1 MTNLGRDNLLLKKI
15 KQILIQTDFI
25 LIAVTLALSAF
36 GTVMVSSATYTSA
49 STSYFSR
56 DARVMILA
64 LVLGMGIALVVSFID
79 YDIILKLAPVVAV
92 GCVTVMLLLFR
103 FGVSPEGRSDAI
115 SWLKISSTLYF
126 QPSEIVKIGFIIT
139 FAWHLS
145 KVKNSI
151 SDIKTV
157 LLLCIHAA
165 IPIVLVVATG
175 DMGSALI
182 FIMMFIGMMFIA
194 GVHWLYFPAAG
205 VAILAASPFI
215 WYKVFDD
222 IQRNRILALFSP
234 ESYPT
239 EIYQQNQALKAMKN
253 GGFSGMGL
261 FKGELSHSRL
271 LPEKENDM
279 IFSVICEELGFIGA
293 IMLFVLFLFLAYRV
307 IAVGKR
313 SKNFAAGLM
322 CYGVAFMI
330 ISQAVINIG
339 MCTRLLPVI
348 GITLPF
354 ISAGGSSTI
363 CLYLAMGIVLSVY
376 RSSGGLGYEND
387 YRFARIAREYG
398 N

>member
-1 MTNLGRDNLLLKKI
+1 MALKKLKKI
-15 KQILIQTDFI
+15 FKQTDFI
-25 LIAVTLALSAF
+25 LIAITLALSAF
-36 GTVMVSSATYTSA
+36 GSVMVSSATYTSE

-56 DARVMILA
+56 DAKVMILA
-64 LVLGMGIALVVSFID
+64 VVLGLFVAAVISFID

-92 GCVTVMLLLFR
+92 GCVGAMLLLFR
-103 FGVSPEGRSDAI
+103 FGISPEGRSDAI
-115 SWLKISSTLYF
+115 SWLKLGSLYF

-139 FAWHLS
+139 FSWHLS
-145 KVKNSI
+145 KVKNNI
-151 SDIKTV
+151 SEIKNV
-157 LLLCIHAA
+157 ILLCIHAG

-182 FIMMFIGMMFIA
+182 FIMMFIGLMYIS

-205 VAILAASPFI
+205 AAIVAAAPFI

-222 IQRNRILALFSP
+222 IQRNRILALFDPSA
-234 ESYPT
+234 YPT

-253 GGFSGMGL
+253 GGFTGMGL
-261 FKGELSHSRL
+261 FQGELTHSRL

-279 IFSVICEELGFIGA
+279 IFSVICEEAGFIGA
-293 IMLFVLFLFLAYRV
+293 IILFALFLFLAYRI

-313 SKNFAAGLM
+313 SRNFAAELM

-354 ISAGGSSTI
+354 ISAGGSSVI

-398 N
+398 S

>member
-1 MTNLGRDNLLLKKI
+1 MALKKLKKI
-15 KQILIQTDFI
+15 FKQTDFI
-25 LIAVTLALSAF
+25 LIAITLALSAL
-36 GTVMVSSATYTSA
+36 GSVMVSSATYTSE

-56 DARVMILA
+56 DAKVMILA
-64 LVLGMGIALVVSFID
+64 VVLGLFVATVISFID

-92 GCVTVMLLLFR
+92 GCVGAMLLLFR
-103 FGVSPEGRSDAI
+103 FGISPEGRSDAI
-115 SWLKISSTLYF
+115 SWLKLGSLYF

-139 FAWHLS
+139 FSWHLS
-145 KVKNSI
+145 KVKNNI
-151 SDIKTV
+151 SEIKNV
-157 LLLCIHAA
+157 ILLCIHAG

-182 FIMMFIGMMFIA
+182 FIMMFIGLMYIS

-205 VAILAASPFI
+205 AAIVAAAPFI

-222 IQRNRILALFSP
+222 IQRNRILALFDPSA
-234 ESYPT
+234 YPT

-253 GGFSGMGL
+253 GGFTGMGL
-261 FKGELSHSRL
+261 FQGELTHSRL

-279 IFSVICEELGFIGA
+279 IFSVICEEAGFIGA
-293 IMLFVLFLFLAYRV
+293 IILFALFLFLAYRI

-313 SKNFAAGLM
+313 SRNFAAELM

-354 ISAGGSSTI
+354 ISAGGSSVI

-398 N
+398 S

>member
-1 MTNLGRDNLLLKKI
+1 MLLKNLK
-15 KQILIQTDFI
+15 KAFKQTDFI
-25 LIAVTLALSAF
+25 LIIITLALSAF
-36 GTVMVSSATYTSA
+36 GTLMVSSATYTA
-49 STSYFSR
+49 DSTSYLSR
-56 DARVMILA
+56 DARVMVLA
-64 LVLGMGIALVVSFID
+64 LVLGMGIAIVVSFID
-79 YDIILKLAPVVAV
+79 YDIILKLWPVVAA
-92 GCVTVMLLLFR
+92 GCVGAMLLLFR

-115 SWLKISSTLYF
+115 SWLKLGSLYF

-139 FAWHLS
+139 FAWHLG
-145 KVKNSI
+145 KVKNAV
-151 SDIKTV
+151 SDIKNV
-157 LLLCIHAA
+157 FLLCVHAG

-182 FIMMFIGMMFIA
+182 FILMFIGMMYIA

-205 VAILAASPFI
+205 VAIAAASPFI

-222 IQRNRILALFSP
+222 IQRNRILALFNP
-234 ESYPT
+234 DAYPT

-261 FKGELSHSRL
+261 FEGELTHSRL

-279 IFSVICEELGFIGA
+279 IFSVICEEAGFIGA
-293 IMLFVLFLFLAYRV
+293 IILFILFLFLAYRI

-313 SKNFAAGLM
+313 SRNFSAELM

-330 ISQAVINIG
+330 ISQATVNIG

-354 ISAGGSSTI
+354 ISAGGSSTV
-363 CLYLAMGIVLSVY
+363 CLYLAIGIVLSVY

-387 YRFARIAREYG
+387 YRFARIAREYY
-398 N
+398 

>member
-1 MTNLGRDNLLLKKI
+1 
-15 KQILIQTDFI
+15 
-25 LIAVTLALSAF
+25 
-36 GTVMVSSATYTSA
+36 MVSSATYTSE

-64 LVLGMGIALVVSFID
+64 FVLGLAVALLISFID
-79 YDIILKLAPVVAV
+79 YDIILKLSPIVAV
-92 GCVTVMLLLFR
+92 GCVGAMLLLFK

-115 SWLKISSTLYF
+115 SWIRIGSLYF
-126 QPSEIVKIGFIIT
+126 QPSEVVKIGFIIT
-139 FAWHLS
+139 FSRHLE

-151 SDIKTV
+151 SEIRNV
-157 LLLCIHAA
+157 IALAIHAG

-182 FIMMFIGMMFIA
+182 FMIMFIGMMYIS

-205 VAILAASPFI
+205 VAIVAASPFI

-222 IQRNRILALFSP
+222 IQRNRILAILSP
-234 ESYPT
+234 NDYPT
-239 EIYQQNQALKAMKN
+239 EIYQQNQALKAIRN

-261 FKGELSHSRL
+261 FEGELSHGKF

-279 IFSVICEELGFIGA
+279 ILSVIGEELGFIG
-293 IMLFVLFLFLAYRV
+293 IVILFGLFLLLAIRI

-313 SKNFAAGLM
+313 SKSFAAEMM
-322 CYGVAFMI
+322 CYGTAFMI
-330 ISQAVINIG
+330 VGQAAVNIG

-354 ISAGGSSTI
+354 ISAGGSSTL
-363 CLYLAMGIVLSVY
+363 CLYLAMGIILSVY
-376 RSSGGLGYEND
+376 RSSGGLGYQND
-387 YRFARIAREYG
+387 YRFARIAREY
-398 N
+398 

>member
-1 MTNLGRDNLLLKKI
+1 MLLKNLK
-15 KQILIQTDFI
+15 KAFRQTDFI
-25 LIAVTLALSAF
+25 LVFITLALSAF
-36 GTVMVSSATYTSA
+36 GTLMVSSATYTA
-49 STSYFSR
+49 DSTSYFSR
-56 DARVMILA
+56 DAKVMILA
-64 LVLGMGIALVVSFID
+64 LVLGLCIATVISFID
-79 YDIILKLAPVVAV
+79 YDIILKLAPFVALCCV
-92 GCVTVMLLLFR
+92 GAMLLLFK

-115 SWLKISSTLYF
+115 SWIKLGSLYF
-126 QPSEIVKIGFIIT
+126 QPSEVVKIGFIIT

-145 KVKNSI
+145 KVKNNI
-151 SDIKTV
+151 SDIKNV
-157 LLLCIHAA
+157 IFLCIHAG
-165 IPIVLVVATG
+165 IPIMLVVATG

-182 FIMMFIGMMFIA
+182 FMMMFVGMMYIA

-205 VAILAASPFI
+205 LAVVAAAPFI

-222 IQRNRILALFSP
+222 IQRNRILALFAP
-234 ESYPT
+234 EDYTT

-261 FKGELSHSRL
+261 FQGELSHSRF

-279 IFSVICEELGFIGA
+279 IFSVICEEAGFIGA
-293 IMLFVLFLFLAYRV
+293 VILFLLFLFLAYRI

-313 SKNFAAGLM
+313 SRNFAAELM

-330 ISQAVINIG
+330 VSQAVVNIG

-363 CLYLAMGIVLSVY
+363 CLYLAMGLVLSVY

-387 YRFARIAREYG
+387 YRFARIAREYY
-398 N
+398 